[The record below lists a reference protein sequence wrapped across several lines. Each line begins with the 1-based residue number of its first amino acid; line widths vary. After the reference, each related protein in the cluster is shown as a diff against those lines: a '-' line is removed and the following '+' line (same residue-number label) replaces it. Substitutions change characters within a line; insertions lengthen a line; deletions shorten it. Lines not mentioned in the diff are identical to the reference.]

1 MRCGAPGA
9 RGAWVRCDECTGA
22 WVRSLW
28 CSRTRRTRRH
38 ASRDAHS
45 TIGRAVTNF
54 VAGRPSNVAMTIRT
68 RANSV
73 IAPTLIACAT
83 MVLAAGHPATGAIAA
98 ESLKVTVKYTGKGDV
113 DKTHRLWVWLFD
125 SPDIGP
131 GAIPVA
137 EVSLEENG
145 SAATFNGLT
154 AQKVW
159 IAVAYDEKGG
169 FGGSA
174 PPPSGSPVMLYG
186 AESGAPAPVTPGE
199 AVEVAISF
207 DDSQRMP

>member
-1 MRCGAPGA
+1 MTI
-9 RGAWVRCDECTGA
+9 CT
-22 WVRSLW
+22 
-28 CSRTRRTRRH
+28 
-38 ASRDAHS
+38 
-45 TIGRAVTNF
+45 RAVSLIST
-54 VAGRPSNVAMTIRT
+54 
-68 RANSV
+68 
-73 IAPTLIACAT
+73 TLIVSA
-83 MVLAAGHPATGAIAA
+83 MIVPLAANPTATQAVAA

-137 EVSLEENG
+137 EMSLEENG